1 MVRSAD
7 YGSAVHA
14 TYGIPSGPW
23 IGVLAAPTRRRTWG
37 GCGTRE
43 WGGGGGAFVL
53 RPFLVDTS
61 ILSVLDDDPTEDVED
76 VEPCKENIF
85 TVDFHSTNM

>member
-1 MVRSAD
+1 M
-7 YGSAVHA
+7 
-14 TYGIPSGPW
+14 TCLF
-23 IGVLAAPTRRRTWG
+23 GVPGALAFE
-37 GCGTRE
+37 E

-85 TVDFHSTNM
+85 TVDFHSTINNILLVKIN